1 MGRELTWLVWLG
13 RMEVVST
20 PACVRVVACG
30 LDINM
35 LGKQSQGMEPVSE
48 SVGKEDELLELD

>member
-1 MGRELTWLVWLG
+1 
-13 RMEVVST
+13 
-20 PACVRVVACG
+20 VACG
-30 LDINM
+30 LDINV